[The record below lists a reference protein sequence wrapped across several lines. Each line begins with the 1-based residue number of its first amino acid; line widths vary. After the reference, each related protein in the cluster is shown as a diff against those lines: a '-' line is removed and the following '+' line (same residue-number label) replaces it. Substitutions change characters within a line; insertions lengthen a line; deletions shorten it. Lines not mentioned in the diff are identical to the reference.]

1 MSGKSY
7 ERQLEELAFGE
18 DWNLEHLNGLIAS
31 VESVQLRITET
42 VNQLSGKWTG
52 SASTTAISRLNVHLS
67 NLSKFR
73 AMLFE
78 AQSIITGMGEFA
90 CSADSAN
97 SRRAS
102 EAQRLLQELPSG
114 VVPQFVHDAVNQGK
128 TIEVP
133 FFGTV
138 DLNRGV
144 EDLANSLGAG
154 REAAAKE
161 KLDQM
166 RDLIIA
172 EQKRIESLSVDYDP
186 LPSGDGGFDTPETF
200 DLAGIGGSSGARGSG
215 GGVPGFPGGVFPG
228 GPNFPGG
235 PGGPGDNGNGGGG
248 NDGGGTGTDPNLPE
262 FHWDPPVVDPPYD
275 PNNPGSGGGGG
286 NEGAG
291 GGSGSRPS
299 VDSSLDGS
307 AVRSGLGAA
316 GLGAAGL
323 AAGARL
329 AAGAGGSGA
338 SGGLG
343 QGLAGLTGGL
353 RGAAAAAGT
362 GGGGAGAAGA
372 ASAARG
378 ARPGGMMMGGGAG
391 GSEKKQAKKSGLGG
405 YIAPHLDDE
414 GDGGP
419 AADASRAGSRG

>member
-1 MSGKSY
+1 MSGISN

-18 DWNLEHLNGLIAS
+18 DWNLDHLGGLISSIAR
-31 VESVQLRITET
+31 VQERISET
-42 VNQLSGKWTG
+42 VTQLSEKWTG
-52 SASTTAISRLNVHLS
+52 AAAATAIARLNVHQR
-67 NLSKFR
+67 NLGKFR
-73 AMLFE
+73 SMLFE
-78 AQSIITGMGEFA
+78 AQNLITGIGEFA
-90 CSADSAN
+90 CSADCAN
-97 SRRAS
+97 SRRSS
-102 EAQRLLQELPSG
+102 EASRKLQELPSG

-154 REAAAKE
+154 REAAAAQ
-161 KLDQM
+161 KLLEM
-166 RDLIIA
+166 RVII
-172 EQKRIESLSVDYDP
+172 EGEMDKLQNLHVTYESIP
-186 LPSGDGGFDTPETF
+186 EPDGGSQTPESF
-200 DLAGIGGSSGARGSG
+200 DLAGIGGSPGARGTG

-228 GPNFPGG
+228 GPNVPGG

-248 NDGGGTGTDPNLPE
+248 NNGGGTGTDPNLPE

-286 NEGAG
+286 NDGAG

-338 SGGLG
+338 GGGLG

-362 GGGGAGAAGA
+362 GGGGAGA